1 MNISLEFPWTKERYI
16 QAGKAVY
23 KYEMAYSY
31 KKYIGYAFLALMMYG
46 LLSNTYDL
54 LYLGLIFS
62 IYWHYI
68 RPYLQTTKLKKV
80 FTKEGLHRTNVKF
93 LINNKGVTIN
103 DNLIPW
109 NHIAQVIIHKDGF
122 LLDRNEG
129 YPFLPLDAFK
139 SDKDAQN
146 FITLVDSLAIPIKN
160 IN

>member
-1 MNISLEFPWTKERYI
+1 MNISIEFPWTQERYV

-31 KKYIGYAFLALMMYG
+31 KKYIGYAFIAIMLYG
-46 LLSNTYDL
+46 LFTSTFDL

-62 IYWHYI
+62 VYWFYI
-68 RPYLQTTKLKKV
+68 RPFIQTTKLKKV
-80 FTKEGLHRTNVKF
+80 YKKEGIHGGSIKF
-93 LINNKGVTIN
+93 LISQKGVTIN

-109 NHIAQVIIHKDGF
+109 NHIAQVIIDKDGF

-139 SDKDAQN
+139 SQEDAKA
-146 FITLVDSLAIPIKN
+146 FLTLVDSLN
-160 IN
+160 ITILNIS